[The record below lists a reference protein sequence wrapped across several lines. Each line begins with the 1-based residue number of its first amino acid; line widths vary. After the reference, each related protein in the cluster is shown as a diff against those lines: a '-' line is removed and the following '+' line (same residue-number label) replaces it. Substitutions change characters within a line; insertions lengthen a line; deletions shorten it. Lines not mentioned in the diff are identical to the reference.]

1 MHAVDKG
8 ARAPNDF
15 EVGVFV
21 VLVEVAYFIAH
32 GDSIRRVF
40 QELALFPVQFEFLTD
55 DLKFQSFERWTRG
68 DIPAQFGPLN
78 VFVENN
84 LCLASSKVQCTKRWR
99 HLNHYRR
106 RFVLR
111 PSLRTT
117 LNGTPLEAI
126 GRKQ

>member
-40 QELALFPVQFEFLTD
+40 QELALFPVQFEFLT
-55 DLKFQSFERWTRG
+55 G
-68 DIPAQFGPLN
+68 DSNSNPSSGGLVVILPR
-78 VFVENN
+78 N
-84 LCLASSKVQCTKRWR
+84 LV
-99 HLNHYRR
+99 
-106 RFVLR
+106 
-111 PSLRTT
+111 P
-117 LNGTPLEAI
+117 
-126 GRKQ
+126 